1 MYIYKKCFT
10 SVEAILSLEMWVEIA
25 TVNRLHFWKIWE
37 KNVRVDQYE
46 ADNCGSTAK

>member
-25 TVNRLHFWKIWE
+25 TVNRLHIWK
-37 KNVRVDQYE
+37 KNVRVDRYE